1 MRAALLAHD
10 EVLRSAIEAHEGFL
24 FSHTGD
30 GVVAAFASP
39 RSAVDAAVAA
49 QRELELPVRMG
60 MATGEAELRDGD
72 YFGTVLNRAARVMA
86 AGHGGQILV
95 ADSTAGLLSGVEL
108 VDLGPRRLRDVP
120 NPITVF
126 QLQAP
131 GLRTDFPPLRTLDSS
146 PGNLRPAV
154 TSLIGREAEVA
165 EVAAAVRSHRLV
177 TLTGVGGVG
186 KTRLALE
193 VAAQMADEFPDGVWV
208 FELAAVA
215 DPAAV
220 PDAVAAVLGITQQ
233 PGKTRERVGG
243 GHLGGPSPS
252 AGVRQLRARRS
263 TPPQISSTPFSPSRR
278 RCEIL
283 ATSREGLGR
292 RRRATVARCPRWKS
306 LRPSSCSPIAAHEL
320 SFRLMSRPPW
330 KRFVVVSTAFRWRSS
345 WPLRGWSR

>member
-1 MRAALLAHD
+1 MRAALSKHD
-10 EVLRSAIEAHEGFL
+10 QVLQTAIESHDGFL
-24 FSHTGD
+24 FSHSGD

-39 RSAVDAAVAA
+39 RSAVDAAVQA
-49 QRELELPVRMG
+49 QVALELPVRMG
-60 MATGEAELRDGD
+60 IATGEAELRDGD

-131 GLRTDFPPLRTLDSS
+131 GLRMDFPPLRGADSRS
-146 PGNLRPAV
+146 GNLRPAV
-154 TSLIGREAEVA
+154 TSLIGRDTEVSDIK
-165 EVAAAVRSHRLV
+165 AAFHSHRLV

-193 VAAQMADEFPDGVWV
+193 VATQLADEFSDGVWV

-233 PGKTRERVGG
+233 PGKSV
-243 GHLGGPSPS
+243 SDSVAS
-252 AGVRQLRARRS
+252 ALEGRS
-263 TPPQISSTPFSPSRR
+263 RLLLIDN
-278 RCEIL
+278 CEHVLDAAAELIEAILAASVTVTIL
-283 ATSREGLGR
+283 ATSRERLGVADEQVWPVPALNVEGGVDSAAVSLFVD
-292 RRRATVARCPRWKS
+292 RAHSVAPRFS
-306 LRPSSCSPIAAHEL
+306 LAAAEEAGAGGGVLH
-320 SFRLMSRPPW
+320 
-330 KRFVVVSTAFRWRSS
+330 
-345 WPLRGWSR
+345 